1 MFFLARARCLS
12 AGLRY
17 LRLTRLPRHDR
28 GPVPRGNRSA
38 ASCLCTVLRRALYH
52 YATRSPDGHVVQCME
67 PCLSKDL
74 LESGK
79 TTNFFSV
86 QRLIATT
93 VNFKKWT
100 KVGPV
105 QSPSLV
111 EAPQKTKQ
119 TEQRSKTRH
128 KQSKNKQNTKAN
140 KNQPKKRGQGDQL
153 LSSWRR

>member
-1 MFFLARARCLS
+1 MYVPLLNCSIKVAIELVSGSLLANYLHFSPMDMWCSVFLARARCLS

-79 TTNFFSV
+79 TTIFFSV

-93 VNFKKWT
+93 VNFKK
-100 KVGPV
+100 
-105 QSPSLV
+105 
-111 EAPQKTKQ
+111 
-119 TEQRSKTRH
+119 
-128 KQSKNKQNTKAN
+128 
-140 KNQPKKRGQGDQL
+140 
-153 LSSWRR
+153 